1 MVNYERELEK
11 KASRT
16 IHRLM
21 TAIQRGDAEKYHSL
35 LSAFDKSV
43 MDVDKIRQGIIG
55 MKEQWGSLNSFAV
68 QGVVL
73 HKAAYYAAV
82 YITMDFG
89 IKGRA
94 SELYHLILED
104 SDWKLVVVPPEVN

>member
-21 TAIQRGDAEKYHSL
+21 TAIQRGDAETYHSL

-43 MDVDKIRQGIIG
+43 MDVDKIRQGIG

-73 HKAAYYAAV
+73 HKAAYSQLPTSPWTSGLKA
-82 YITMDFG
+82 
-89 IKGRA
+89 A
-94 SELYHLILED
+94 SELYHLIPED

>member
-21 TAIQRGDAEKYHSL
+21 TAIQRGDAETYHSL

-43 MDVDKIRQGIIG
+43 MDVDKIRQGIG
-55 MKEQWGSLNSFAV
+55 MKEQWGVAQFFRGTRRCTAQSGLFA
-68 QGVVL
+68 
-73 HKAAYYAAV
+73 AA

-89 IKGRA
+89 
-94 SELYHLILED
+94 D
-104 SDWKLVVVPPEVN
+104 